1 MFIAHILITCATIDA
16 LGVTATNTVS
26 ALMGL
31 KADGK
36 AWPNV
41 GDEGEFND
49 VKGVTFH
56 VDYIFSHFCYFMD

>member
-1 MFIAHILITCATIDA
+1 MIMFAMSDAIAL

-41 GDEGEFND
+41 GDEGEFKGLND
-49 VKGVTFH
+49 ATPVGDSICHAFV
-56 VDYIFSHFCYFMD
+56 S